1 MPSPENELSNLN
13 ELRPEAMGEPGQR
26 TFRILADGEAGR
38 AVVWLE
44 KEQLFR
50 LSLAIQQLIATLTEQ
65 EAVETVP
72 DSGHADPTPYD
83 FKAVRLSVGHDTG
96 TQMFVIDAHDEEADD
111 DQTVTLRLWATNTR
125 ASEFATEGLRVCAS
139 GRPLCPLCAGPMDPE
154 GHACPKVNG
163 HAIVDGDGA

>member
-26 TFRILADGEAGR
+26 TFRILADGEAGG
-38 AVVWLE
+38 AVAWLE

-50 LSLAIQQLIATLTEQ
+50 LSLAIQQVVATLTEQ
-65 EAVETVP
+65 EPVETVP
-72 DSGHADPTPYD
+72 GSGHADRTPPE
-83 FKAVRLSVGHDTG
+83 FKAVRLTVGHDAG
-96 TQMFVIDAHDEEADD
+96 RQMFVIDAHDEEAED
-111 DQTVTLRLWATNTR
+111 DQAVTLRLWATHTQ
-125 ASEFATEGLRVCAS
+125 ASDFAIEGLRICAA
-139 GRPLCPLCAGPMDPE
+139 GRPLCPLSAGPMDPE

>member
-1 MPSPENELSNLN
+1 MPSPENELSNLS
-13 ELRPEAMGEPGQR
+13 ELRPEATGEPGQR
-26 TFRILADGEAGR
+26 TFRILADGERGG

-50 LSLAIQQLIATLTEQ
+50 LSLAIQQLMATLTAH

-72 DSGHADPTPYD
+72 DTGLADRAPLE
-83 FKAVRLSVGHDTG
+83 FKAIRLAVGHDAG
-96 TQMFVIDAHDEEADD
+96 RQMFVIDAHDTEGED
-111 DQTVTLRLWATNTR
+111 DQAVTLRLWATHNQV
-125 ASEFATEGLRVCAS
+125 SDFAAEGLRVCAA
-139 GRPLCPLCAGPMDPE
+139 GRPLCPLCAGPIDPE